1 MTGRHATVWII
12 CLVIAATWCAWQIG
26 GGHTRIDADFISL
39 IGQENPGDTGEFNNI
54 NAVRHILAQDSRK
67 AIFMVSA
74 PNRDHASNGAN
85 DLAQRLSWINGT
97 EKVTTPDDR
106 AGRLPELIAFL
117 QPHAAA
123 LLSPQD
129 REALQA
135 GKGAQIYQRAV
146 QNLYSPT
153 STVSARS
160 LQQDPFSLLP
170 QFLGALAGYMG
181 EGGGVV
187 SKNGRYYV
195 PVVASLD
202 PRLTGADRD
211 GQWVRDA
218 NSAANIVTRD
228 NDISVA
234 RTGQVFFAVAEASH
248 AKADVQRIALLATTG
263 IVFMVGLVFFSWGP
277 LLAAL
282 ITLAS
287 GILAGITAITLVFG
301 TIHAI
306 AMVFGS
312 SLIGIAVDYALH
324 YVSIDPKRGSAQ
336 QRLRL
341 ILPGLTLGLITSVV
355 GFAALS
361 ISPTLLLTQIAIYSV
376 SGLIGAY
383 LTVIFLLPFLPV
395 QPVRNYLPIRRSVA
409 ILQYVQYRMTPPTWG
424 RLLLVAVIL
433 AGFGASPFIIKGD
446 DNIRNLG
453 RGNTDLIA
461 QTTTIRQ
468 VLDMGASPM
477 FLRVNGATAEDR
489 LQTEEALRPRLSPLL
504 TSGALDGLVT
514 LADIIPSQKRQSE
527 NINLVKTQLYA
538 PYGQK
543 LASILPID
551 ITAADAAT
559 GPLLLPDDASLHVLP
574 ELATLQSGNSDIV
587 RLRGVQDASALK
599 SALSGMK
606 NIALIDP
613 ASAISSL
620 FGQYRQ
626 WAYLALGVAMFAALV
641 LAIFRYGLRDGI
653 CVFGAPAGAVLC
665 ALVGSFALGVPHNFF
680 TTMALFLVFAIGA
693 DYVLFLAESRHSSHD
708 QDTSLAVLL
717 SLISS
722 VLAFGLLATSSVPL
736 VSDIGTVIAIGLIA
750 AWILAPVMAGR
761 RSANP
766 VGIVPAPQK
775 DSPQTANSAPI
786 NKDGSNHGQI

>member
-1 MTGRHATVWII
+1 MTGRHATIWIM
-12 CLVIAATWCAWQIG
+12 CMVMAAAWCAWQIG

-39 IGQENPGDTGEFNNI
+39 IGQENPDDTGKFNDI
-54 NAVRHILAQDSRK
+54 NAVRHILAQDSRQ

-74 PNRDHASNGAN
+74 PNRDRATNAAA
-85 DLAQRLSWINGT
+85 DLAGRLSWINGT

-106 AGRLPELIAFL
+106 AGRLPELMAFL

-129 REALQA
+129 RKTLLAD
-135 GKGAQIYQRAV
+135 KGGQIYQRTV
-146 QNLYSPT
+146 QNLYSPA
-153 STVSARS
+153 STVNARS

-170 QFLGALAGYMG
+170 QYLGALAGYMG

-187 SKNGRYYV
+187 SQNGRYYV

-202 PRLTGADRD
+202 PRLAGSDRD
-211 GQWVRDA
+211 AQWVGDA
-218 NSAANIVTRD
+218 NTAVNALNRNSDINVT
-228 NDISVA
+228 
-234 RTGQVFFAVAEASH
+234 RTGQVFFAAAEASH
-248 AKADVQRIALLATTG
+248 AKADVQRIALLATSG

-287 GILAGITAITLVFG
+287 GILAGITAITIIFG
-301 TIHAI
+301 TVHAI

-324 YVSIDPKRGSAQ
+324 YVSIDPARGSAH

-341 ILPGLTLGLITSVV
+341 ILPGLTLGLLTSVV

-361 ISPTLLLTQIAIYSV
+361 ISPTILLTQIAIYSV
-376 SGLIGAY
+376 AGLIGAY

-409 ILQYVQYRMTPPTWG
+409 ILQYVQYRITPPTWG
-424 RLLLVAVIL
+424 RLSLVVIVL
-433 AGFGASPFIIKGD
+433 AGFGASTFFIKGD

-461 QTTTIRQ
+461 QTNTIRHI
-468 VLDMGASPM
+468 LGMGASPM
-477 FLRVNGATAEDR
+477 FLRIDGPTAENR
-489 LQTEEALRPRLSPLL
+489 LQTEEALRTRLTPLL
-504 TSGALDGLVT
+504 KNGALDGMVT
-514 LADIIPSQKRQSE
+514 LADIIPSQKRQAE
-527 NINLVKTQLYA
+527 NIDLVKTGLYQ

-543 LASILPID
+543 LAAIVPVDLKLPSS
-551 ITAADAAT
+551 AT
-559 GPLLLPDDASLHVLP
+559 SSFLLPDDASLHVLP
-574 ELATLQSGNSDIV
+574 ELANLQSGDSDLV
-587 RLRGVQDASALK
+587 RLRGVQDVSALK
-599 SALSGMK
+599 NALQDID
-606 NIALIDP
+606 NAHLIDP
-613 ASAISSL
+613 ASAISKL
-620 FGQYRQ
+620 FGQYRH

-641 LAIFRYGLRDGI
+641 LAMFRYGLRDGI

-665 ALVGSFALGVPHNFF
+665 ALAGSFALGVPHNFF

-736 VSDIGTVIAIGLIA
+736 VSEIGIVIAIGLIA
-750 AWILAPVMAGR
+750 AWVLAPVMAGR

-766 VGIVPAPQK
+766 AGIPDAQ
-775 DSPQTANSAPI
+775 QTNPDTLMT
-786 NKDGSNHGQI
+786 KDGTADDQI